1 MPRPVLLT
9 PPDVS
14 TLSRRLNL
22 PLSGISTCS
31 PRGALFAHILFSSV
45 ILTEQVVYTESF
57 NTLRQASD
65 LNVFDAIPSNA
76 TLSLP
81 IPSRRSHTIHVGT
94 AVRRVYV
101 IPATKRVLFPCKEG
115 FFAQSRSSFFRLMM
129 TKRNNHESA
138 FY

>member
-22 PLSGISTCS
+22 PLLGISTCS
-31 PRGALFAHILFSSV
+31 PRGALFTHILFSSV
-45 ILTEQVVYTESF
+45 VLTEQVVYTESF

-65 LNVFDAIPSNA
+65 LNVFDAIPSNT

-81 IPSRRSHTIHVGT
+81 IPSRRSHKIYVGT
-94 AVRRVYV
+94 AVRRFSA
-101 IPATKRVLFPCKEG
+101 IPTTKRVLFPCKAG
-115 FFAQSRSSFFRLMM
+115 FFAHSRSSFFRLIDD
-129 TKRNNHESA
+129 KA
-138 FY
+138 QQP